1 MEKVK
6 TPMDSLPFEIKMSK
20 EFLDKW
26 TTALRSGEYQQG
38 SGCLHDNDRY
48 CCLGVACTISGI
60 EKSII
65 SPNNIYETGYIGDIK
80 NEFLTTELLHSFV
93 DNNKGKLFQHIVAGF
108 NDGDVIYIDPD
119 FSSISTVIK
128 HDDAIVMNKDKNKY
142 SFEEIADWLEEN
154 VTTS

>member
-1 MEKVK
+1 
-6 TPMDSLPFEIKMSK
+6 MDSLPFEIKMSK

-38 SGCLHDNDRY
+38 SGCLYQSHKY

-65 SPNNIYETGYIGDIK
+65 SPNDIYETGYVSDIES
-80 NEFLTTELLHSFV
+80 EFLTDELLNSFV
-93 DNNKGKLFQHIVAGF
+93 DNDRGQLFQDVVASF
-108 NDGDVIYIDPD
+108 NDGNILYINSDLSKSNTITRYDDDDFVI
-119 FSSISTVIK
+119 
-128 HDDAIVMNKDKNKY
+128 NKDGIIY

-154 VTTS
+154 VTTL

>member
-6 TPMDSLPFEIKMSK
+6 TPIDPLPFEIKMSK
-20 EFLDKW
+20 EFLEKW

-38 SGCLHDNDRY
+38 SGCLHNNDRY

-65 SPNNIYETGYIGDIK
+65 SPNNIYETGYIDDIES
-80 NEFLTTELLHSFV
+80 EFLTTELLHSFV
-93 DNNKGKLFQHIVAGF
+93 DNDKGKLFQYIVAAF
-108 NDGDVIYIDPD
+108 NDGDIIYLKPD
-119 FSSISTVIK
+119 FSSINAVIK
-128 HDDAIVMNKDKNKY
+128 YDDDFVINKDRKIY

-154 VTTS
+154 VTTL